1 VDKMAGERR
10 EMICK
15 DRNPSAKKTVRKR
28 VGIFVRIIRR
38 CTGGMTQQ

>member
-10 EMICK
+10 KIICE
-15 DRNPSAKKTVRKR
+15 DRNPSAMKTVRKR
-28 VGIFVRIIRR
+28 VGIFVGIIRR